1 MHHCHIHNCFDTVTK
16 KKLQATL
23 FVRGRVDKN
32 NKESVGKGLRDL
44 LYELIAIKD
53 QLYLTLKYQVE
64 TTDEG

>member
-1 MHHCHIHNCFDTVTK
+1 VHHFHIDNVVDTVTK
-16 KKLQATL
+16 TKLQATL